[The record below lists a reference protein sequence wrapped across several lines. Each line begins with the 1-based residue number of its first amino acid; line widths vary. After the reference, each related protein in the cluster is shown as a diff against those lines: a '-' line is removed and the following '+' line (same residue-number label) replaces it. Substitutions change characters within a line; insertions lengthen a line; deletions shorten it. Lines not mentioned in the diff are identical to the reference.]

1 MGKYRGREMR
11 SSALL
16 WAVCVA
22 FVAGATTAPAQA
34 GSETWSDVSD
44 YSQYVPLAFA
54 LGETAYNEDFE
65 GLIQLSVAGAL
76 TLGSVELLKNEIDA
90 KRPNYRPGDGQNS
103 FPSGHAAKAWFAA
116 AYTQQRYGCYQLEWD
131 CWRGSAIPY
140 LAAGLTAYGRV
151 AADKHHWEDVLASAV
166 IAETFVYLTTD
177 TYNEDMIITPSFDNG
192 FGIAILK
199 RF

>member
-1 MGKYRGREMR
+1 MR
-11 SSALL
+11 NMERIGSLIGSILFGALTIGT
-16 WAVCVA
+16 VTI
-22 FVAGATTAPAQA
+22 GSAQA
-34 GSETWSDVSD
+34 GSQTWSDVSD
-44 YSQYVPLAFA
+44 YAQYVPLAFA

-65 GLIQLSVAGAL
+65 GLIQLTVAGAL
-76 TLGSVELLKNEIDA
+76 TLGTTEFLKSEIDA

-103 FPSGHAAKAWFAA
+103 FPSGHVAKAWFAA
-116 AYTQQRYGCYQLEWD
+116 AYTQQRYGCYQLTWD

-140 LAAGLTAYGRV
+140 LAAGVTAYGRV

-166 IAETFVYLTTD
+166 ISETFVYLTTD
-177 TYNEDMIITPSFDNG
+177 TFNEDMIITPSFDNG